1 MRISGGVRMRIG
13 NVRAPTPPIPHART
27 TTKEGLVEKR
37 FRILKSDSAK
47 AATVNVASVRRTA
60 FPSRFTTSDCD
71 LSGPLMR
78 AGMAGGLDGRPD
90 YDGHG

>member
-1 MRISGGVRMRIG
+1 MRIG
-13 NVRAPTPPIPHART
+13 NVRAPTPPILHA

-60 FPSRFTTSDCD
+60 FPFRFTTSDCD

-90 YDGHG
+90 CDGHG